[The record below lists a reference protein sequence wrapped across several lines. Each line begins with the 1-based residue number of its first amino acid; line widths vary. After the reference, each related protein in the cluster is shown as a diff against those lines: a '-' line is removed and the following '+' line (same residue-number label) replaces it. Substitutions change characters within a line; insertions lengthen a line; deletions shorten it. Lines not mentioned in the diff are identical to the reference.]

1 MIPMMRMVWLVLLFL
16 APGGQ
21 PACAEGG
28 KGSPRIPESGAT
40 IDSFVPRGYQIEQKE
55 EVDLDG
61 DGLRDAAL
69 LIVPD
74 CEAKRDGSPLEQEQ
88 RFADGRM
95 LVIVFRKVGGGYR
108 LSVSKEVRSDVGNHG
123 DHFGGMKVHG
133 RTLSF
138 GGGSFSCAGQVGGD
152 SSFQYRYQDRDW
164 ILIGRTEETWH
175 RSTECDGGQFHTNR
189 DFCPELKLGRS
200 EICVGL
206 TLSVN
211 YITSMQ
217 ELKWSIESA
226 ADSADDKERTIV
238 IRKKFARER
247 LKRLVDDTLEF

>member
-1 MIPMMRMVWLVLLFL
+1 MRMVWLVLLL
-16 APGGQ
+16 LTLGGQ
-21 PACAEGG
+21 PACAVGG

-40 IDSFVPRGYQIEQKE
+40 IDSFVPPGYQIEQKE

-74 CEAKRDGSPLEQEQ
+74 CEAKRDVSPLEQEQ
-88 RFADGRM
+88 CFADGRM
-95 LVIVFRKVGGGYR
+95 LVIVFRKVEGGYR
-108 LSVSKEVRSDVGNHG
+108 LSVSKEIRSDVGNHG
-123 DHFGGMKVHG
+123 DHFSGMKVRG

-152 SSFQYRYQDRDW
+152 SSFQYRYQDGDW
-164 ILIGRTEETWH
+164 FLIGRTEATWH
-175 RSTECDGGQFHTNR
+175 RSTECDGGQSNR
-189 DFCPELKLGRS
+189 DFCTELKVGRS
-200 EICVGL
+200 EVCVAL

-217 ELKWSIESA
+217 ESKWSIESA
-226 ADSADDKERTIV
+226 ADSADGKERTIV
-238 IRKKFARER
+238 TRKKFAREP
-247 LKRLVDDTLEF
+247 LKRLVDETLEF